1 MSSHSSCSFCSS
13 STTMSRRAIES
24 ASVTAR
30 VTAHRERTRHFTRG
44 RPARYGSHSR
54 RGRVRACP
62 AHTACGQSTLGAADV
77 AGAGDDDLLSEVVRI
92 GVGLR
97 WRRLVLCGCRC
108 RHERERDDERV
119 EPKVHRFPGAFRLTV
134 RSARDAY
141 TWGTS
146 SCGRQRDFRLDGAA
160 AAGFALE
167 EERAAEL
174 ANALA
179 HVDEAH
185 ASGVA
190 GAAGDEPDAVVA
202 DGQAND
208 ASGAGEPD
216 ADLRRLRVLR
226 DVAERL
232 LRDAVE

>member
-1 MSSHSSCSFCSS
+1 M
-13 STTMSRRAIES
+13 A
-24 ASVTAR
+24 
-30 VTAHRERTRHFTRG
+30 
-44 RPARYGSHSR
+44 
-54 RGRVRACP
+54 
-62 AHTACGQSTLGAADV
+62 
-77 AGAGDDDLLSEVVRI
+77 
-92 GVGLR
+92 R
-97 WRRLVLCGCRC
+97 WRRCVGGSCRPPSRSSSCAAATVATSANETTNASRRRSIGSRSLSAYRPKPLATVVLR
-108 RHERERDDERV
+108 
-119 EPKVHRFPGAFRLTV
+119 
-134 RSARDAY
+134 
-141 TWGTS
+141 GT
-146 SCGRQRDFRLDGAA
+146 SCGRQRDFRLDRAA

-167 EERAAEL
+167 EERAAKL

-208 ASGAGEPD
+208 VSGAGEPD

-232 LRDAVE
+232 LRDAVERQRRARRQLLHAGARLAGDRDAARLAELAAIPGERLR